1 MLAKNASS
9 SSSSCAGTGL
19 RQQRVDTA
27 GAGIVRG
34 VPACAG
40 VMPQESRGVGMMT
53 AGTFKCAGVA
63 GNAPSAQGSGH
74 AGSAGCYD
82 SQLPRKRD
90 SCTGRDL

>member
-1 MLAKNASS
+1 
-9 SSSSCAGTGL
+9 
-19 RQQRVDTA
+19 
-27 GAGIVRG
+27 
-34 VPACAG
+34 
-40 VMPQESRGVGMMT
+40 MMT